1 MTNFD
6 WMDELTELELTNL
19 VERSTH
25 LVEHATHL
33 LIERD
38 KQTAKV
44 YVETIRDCCFAIEKL
59 HTDIPIPAPVPYYNW
74 NELAIMFDS
83 FLTNLE

>member
-6 WMDELTELELTNL
+6 WMDTLTELELTN
-19 VERSTH
+19 

-38 KQTAKV
+38 KETARG
-44 YVETIRDCCFAIEKL
+44 YIQLIRDYCSAIEKL
-59 HTDIPIPAPVPYYNW
+59 HTDIPTPAPYHNW
-74 NELAIMFDS
+74 NQLAILFDS
-83 FLTNLE
+83 FLTTLE

>member
-6 WMDELTELELTNL
+6 WMDELTGLELTNL
-19 VERSTH
+19 VEHSTS

-38 KQTAKV
+38 KETARG
-44 YVETIRDCCFAIEKL
+44 YLQLIRDYCFAIEKL
-59 HTDIPIPAPVPYYNW
+59 HTDIPTPAPVPYYNW

-83 FLTNLE
+83 FLTTLK

>member
-6 WMDELTELELTNL
+6 WMNTLTELELTNL

-38 KQTAKV
+38 KQTAKG

-59 HTDIPIPAPVPYYNW
+59 HTDIPTPAPYHNW

-83 FLTNLE
+83 FLTTLK

>member
-6 WMDELTELELTNL
+6 WMDELTEQELASI
-19 VERSTH
+19 VTH
-25 LVEHATHL
+25 DTSLVEHAVHL

-38 KQTAKV
+38 KETAKG
-44 YVETIRDCCFAIEKL
+44 YLQLIRDYCLAIEKL
-59 HTDIPIPAPVPYYNW
+59 HTDIPTPAPYYNW

-83 FLTNLE
+83 FLTKLE